1 MLELLIDVCREEF
14 AKAKKLFINSYE
26 TMREIDARAM
36 EILIAL
42 LQRPK

>member
-1 MLELLIDVCREEF
+1 MLETLIDVCREEF
-14 AKAKKLFINSYE
+14 TKAKKVFVESYK
-26 TMREIDARAM
+26 TMREIDARTM

>member
-1 MLELLIDVCREEF
+1 MLKLLIQVCREEL
-14 AKAKKLFINSYE
+14 AKAKKLFVDWYE
-26 TMREIDARAM
+26 MMEKIDARTM